1 MMTEKETIA
10 ALVKLYTE
18 EESISE
24 EVKEIKSNAKEA
36 GFDAAILS
44 AVAKA
49 IVKNKVDEL
58 IEKSE
63 ATVKAIEVAR
73 S

>member
-1 MMTEKETIA
+1 MTEKETIA